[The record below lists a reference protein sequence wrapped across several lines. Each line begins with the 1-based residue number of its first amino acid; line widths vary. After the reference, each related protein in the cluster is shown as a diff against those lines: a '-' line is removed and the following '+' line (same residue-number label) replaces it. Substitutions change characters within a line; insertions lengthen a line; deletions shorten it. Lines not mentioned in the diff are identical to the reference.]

1 MSTTDMGQA
10 PPARQGT
17 GRRGPVVAAALVGLA
32 LITLGAVSLIGLAIQ
47 RTERSTR
54 SWSGVE
60 AIEVEVGSGDV
71 EVTAAGRGDVQV
83 EQIERR
89 SWRAPRT
96 EARLSGGVL
105 QLSARCRPAWFGN
118 CEVDYR
124 IQAPASTRV
133 QARSSSGDLLATGL
147 RSAVDLQT
155 RSGNV
160 QVREVVGP
168 VSAATNSGNVA
179 VRDSEGDVRARTS
192 SGDVTG
198 VDLVA
203 RSIEA
208 RSSSG
213 DVRVAAV
220 RTAPDALT
228 AVTSSGDVRV
238 IVPDETYRVDAHSS
252 SGDVNLSLR
261 QDPDAPRHIEARTS
275 SGDVDVRSG

>member
-17 GRRGPVVAAALVGLA
+17 GRRGPGVAAAVVGLA

-96 EARLSGGVL
+96 EALLGGGVL
-105 QLSARCRPAWFGN
+105 HLSARCRAWFGN

-133 QARSSSGDLLATGL
+133 QARSGSGDLLATGL

-155 RSGNV
+155 GSGNV

-168 VSAATNSGNVA
+168 VSAVTSSGNVA